1 MRKSAHI
8 TLSITPLF
16 RDLRTDLLWQRG
28 QMLSCPKQKLIKPG
42 LEGQIQYLRTLPQGN
57 TLNAVFADAYLWWS

>member
-28 QMLSCPKQKLIKPG
+28 QMLSWPKQKLIKPG
-42 LEGQIQYLRTLPQGN
+42 LHFLRGKIQYLRVLPQ
-57 TLNAVFADAYLWWS
+57 AMP